1 MTVATSWTSTS
12 GVSAELW
19 PEQQAFLA
27 GGPGRATEV
36 AVVSLVEAGALRIA
50 RNGLVSAVQGL
61 PPRSWTPLQ
70 TFVLRS
76 VPRPLGDLVTAGA
89 RSAEA
94 QSLRQNLI
102 EGGYVR
108 SAGSVRAMR
117 WVRRVF
123 FLGWVGLVLWSAFG
137 DLTVGT
143 VASGFVG
150 LIVAMAVTSPYV
162 RPLTRAGRSTVRRLG
177 VGVVTSEAVPL
188 VASYGLLGKV
198 GKQFVWQVLGIDP
211 VAAATLRRRRKAD
224 GSSGSASC
232 GSGCGSCSS
241 SSCGRSSSDTG
252 SSSSSSDSGSSCGG
266 GGCGGGGGD

>member
-1 MTVATSWTSTS
+1 MATSWTSTS

-19 PEQQAFLA
+19 PEQQGFLA

-76 VPRPLGDLVTAGA
+76 VPRPLGDLVVAGA
-89 RSAEA
+89 RSVEA
-94 QSLRQNLI
+94 QSLRQNLV
-102 EGGYVR
+102 ESGYVR
-108 SAGSVRAMR
+108 SAGSVRAVR

-123 FLGWVGLVLWSAFG
+123 FLSWIGLVLWSLFG
-137 DLTVGT
+137 DLTFGT
-143 VASGFVG
+143 VLSAFVG
-150 LIVAMAVTSPYV
+150 LMVATGVTSPYV

-177 VGVVTSEAVPL
+177 AGVVTSQPVPL
-188 VASYGLLGKV
+188 VAYYGLLGKV

-211 VAAATLRRRRKAD
+211 VAAAGLRRRRKGD

-241 SSCGRSSSDTG
+241 SSCGGSSSDSG
-252 SSSSSSDSGSSCGG
+252 SSSSSDSGSSCGG